1 LLGTTVIQRSVLVNT
16 IRRFVCPLLVVLAP
30 LAFAADLTVGSATY
44 ADRVTVGNT
53 ELVLNGAG
61 IRHKY
66 LFEIYAAGLYAT
78 KPSQNANEL
87 LADPQKAKRI
97 RIVILRSDVDLKDIG
112 KSFIKAIQDNAQP
125 QDHVKFINGYTKIG
139 GMFAEQ
145 KKVAKGAVQTMD
157 WVPGTGMVVSV
168 DGKVLG
174 EVIPE
179 YEFYQAMLRMYIGAK
194 PLENSLKQALLGI
207 K

>member
-1 LLGTTVIQRSVLVNT
+1 MSSVTTRFFSFRRLIWLL
-16 IRRFVCPLLVVLAP
+16 LLVLAP
-30 LAFAADLTVGSATY
+30 LAHAVDLGVGSATY

-66 LFEIYAAGLYAT
+66 LFEIYAAGLYVT

-112 KSFIKAIQDNAQP
+112 KSFIKAIQDNAQT

-168 DGKVLG
+168 DGKMLG

-194 PLENSLKQALLGI
+194 PLENSLKQELLGI

>member
-1 LLGTTVIQRSVLVNT
+1 MSSAHARFFSF
-16 IRRFVCPLLVVLAP
+16 RRFAGLLLLLLAP
-30 LAFAADLTVGSATY
+30 LAHSVELSVGSATF

-53 ELVLNGAG
+53 ELMLNGAG

-66 LFEIYAAGLYAT
+66 LFEIYAAGLYVS

-112 KSFIKAIQDNAQP
+112 KSFIKAIQDNAQT

-139 GMFAEQ
+139 AMFAEQ

-168 DGKVLG
+168 DGKMLG

-194 PLENSLKQALLGI
+194 PLENSLKQELLGI